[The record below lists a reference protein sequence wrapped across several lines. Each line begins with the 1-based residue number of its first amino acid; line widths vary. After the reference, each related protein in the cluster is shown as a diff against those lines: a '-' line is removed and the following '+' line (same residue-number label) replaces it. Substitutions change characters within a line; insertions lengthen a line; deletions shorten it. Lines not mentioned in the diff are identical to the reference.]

1 MHEDD
6 TGAIRTAH
14 ADAVTVHSP
23 WFGRFYFIMDGTDE
37 DVLLRM
43 RDQADNFEGQTDRRD
58 DKVNDGK
65 NYAGMMSNEDYK
77 KRRQEILEGTAPD
90 ADAKKRAEVA
100 SAVDSARQAD
110 RAAAAKEAKDRDERE
125 RLRKEKLQKELD
137 DAAEPAAEGG
147 GGGAAKKKKKRKL
160 GSGAELG
167 LSFEFIQTQ

>member
-1 MHEDD
+1 MGSARVE
-6 TGAIRTAH
+6 TSSLGGK
-14 ADAVTVHSP
+14 
-23 WFGRFYFIMDGTDE
+23 GR
-37 DVLLRM
+37 VAL
-43 RDQADNFEGQTDRRD
+43 
-58 DKVNDGK
+58 
-65 NYAGMMSNEDYK
+65 S
-77 KRRQEILEGTAPD
+77 
-90 ADAKKRAEVA
+90 VA

-167 LSFEFIQTQ
+167 LSFDAEEEG